1 MEYKGLK
8 LDDRLVH
15 LIRYM
20 PDVDDLRE
28 TIGRYQAV
36 WDNLALL
43 GQLSGVGNEMGSTRE
58 SFFKLSE
65 SLVNHLG
72 NEHWQELN
80 QRLSM
85 KASVATDMMQ
95 RNLFERTADI
105 GFLATDQTIIDFL
118 SQPES
123 FSITTLT
130 AHLESYRANYSVY
143 HDIILLDS
151 LGKVLFRLHPNGV
164 EVSQDELIKTALNTN
179 EPYVEVFRKSDLLPE
194 LTNAHIYAYRVQDST
209 GSVLGVLCLCF
220 NFQDECQQ

>member
-95 RNLFERTADI
+95 RNL
-105 GFLATDQTIIDFL
+105 
-118 SQPES
+118 
-123 FSITTLT
+123 
-130 AHLESYRANYSVY
+130 
-143 HDIILLDS
+143 
-151 LGKVLFRLHPNGV
+151 
-164 EVSQDELIKTALNTN
+164 
-179 EPYVEVFRKSDLLPE
+179 
-194 LTNAHIYAYRVQDST
+194 
-209 GSVLGVLCLCF
+209 
-220 NFQDECQQ
+220 